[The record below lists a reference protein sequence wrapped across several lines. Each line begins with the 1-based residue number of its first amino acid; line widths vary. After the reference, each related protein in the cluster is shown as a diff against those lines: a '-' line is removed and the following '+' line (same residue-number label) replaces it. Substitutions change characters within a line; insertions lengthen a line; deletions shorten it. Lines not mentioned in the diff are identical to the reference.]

1 MVHIL
6 WFPFFTQWYIF
17 EIDPCWYMWTLSI
30 HSNLEYSIMHI
41 NQLTYPWH
49 SKMKNGSFPLFQNQ
63 KLGSTTILSHAAWR
77 PCAHTPTRNTDKLL
91 FPHVLTLDVTTLFFF
106 FWCDV
111 VSKYLILCL
120 PNRQWGWPWRR
131 ESSKMT
137 PNSRCSCPVW
147 LSPEYGL
154 DPVTNL
160 PLMKRLQQK

>member
-106 FWCDV
+106 FFDVMWCLNIWFCV
-111 VSKYLILCL
+111 YLIDSGVDPGVESLLKWPPTPGVHALYDSLLSMGWTQWLTCL
-120 PNRQWGWPWRR
+120 
-131 ESSKMT
+131 
-137 PNSRCSCPVW
+137 
-147 LSPEYGL
+147 
-154 DPVTNL
+154 
-160 PLMKRLQQK
+160 